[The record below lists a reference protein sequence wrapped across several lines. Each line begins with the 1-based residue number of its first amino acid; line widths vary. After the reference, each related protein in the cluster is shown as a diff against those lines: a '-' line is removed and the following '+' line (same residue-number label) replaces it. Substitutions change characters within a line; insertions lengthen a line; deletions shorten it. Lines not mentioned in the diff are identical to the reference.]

1 MEPYSATKSPLSW
14 ALAFCVTVRGGM
26 FVLYLDEFGHDG
38 IWDPTDA
45 NHCHHPLFGL
55 AGFVIHGADCRNFD
69 REYFRLKCQF
79 YQSEVNLQRQR
90 GVRAE
95 RYEPK
100 RLRSRR
106 DCEFAAETIAMVK
119 SYDGTVFAQGI
130 VKSVGRNRHD
140 INKLYTTVARRVLS
154 VYERFLRRRAGTYDG
169 CGLVVMDQ
177 RDPVKDVK
185 LLSSLQ
191 SQLFSIEF
199 DVRRIAETPLLV
211 PSEWYH
217 GVQAADTIARV
228 AGAVFRTRYG
238 PADKHARKAADRLD
252 TLLTDSG
259 EMLPRGRIMW
269 STIYVRPP
277 SIDVAKIGYECN
289 GVHHYE

>member
-1 MEPYSATKSPLSW
+1 
-14 ALAFCVTVRGGM
+14 
-26 FVLYLDEFGHDG
+26 
-38 IWDPTDA
+38 
-45 NHCHHPLFGL
+45 
-55 AGFVIHGADCRNFD
+55 
-69 REYFRLKCQF
+69 
-79 YQSEVNLQRQR
+79 
-90 GVRAE
+90 
-95 RYEPK
+95 
-100 RLRSRR
+100 
-106 DCEFAAETIAMVK
+106 MVK

-217 GVQAADTIARV
+217 GVQAQIRSHALPAQYSERGTV
-228 AGAVFRTRYG
+228 QRT
-238 PADKHARKAADRLD
+238 
-252 TLLTDSG
+252 T
-259 EMLPRGRIMW
+259 MRGRLL
-269 STIYVRPP
+269 
-277 SIDVAKIGYECN
+277 IGWILF
-289 GVHHYE
+289 

>member
-1 MEPYSATKSPLSW
+1 
-14 ALAFCVTVRGGM
+14 
-26 FVLYLDEFGHDG
+26 
-38 IWDPTDA
+38 
-45 NHCHHPLFGL
+45 
-55 AGFVIHGADCRNFD
+55 
-69 REYFRLKCQF
+69 
-79 YQSEVNLQRQR
+79 
-90 GVRAE
+90 
-95 RYEPK
+95 
-100 RLRSRR
+100 
-106 DCEFAAETIAMVK
+106 
-119 SYDGTVFAQGI
+119 
-130 VKSVGRNRHD
+130 
-140 INKLYTTVARRVLS
+140 
-154 VYERFLRRRAGTYDG
+154 
-169 CGLVVMDQ
+169 MDQ